1 MALNF
6 FIIKL
11 KQMNSFI
18 KNLLIT
24 VVSIFAVVSFIRFD
38 VYVWEWSDSG
48 RGAFVIV
55 SLFISLMAT
64 AMEETE
70 PTKKVKTF

>member
-24 VVSIFAVVSFIRFD
+24 VVSIFTIVSFIRFD
-38 VYVWEWSDSG
+38 VYVWEWSEVG
-48 RGAFVIV
+48 RGMFIFM
-55 SLFISLMAT
+55 SLLISSVAT
-64 AMEETE
+64 ALQEDA
-70 PTKKVKTF
+70 KN